1 MILRYLT
8 NLKLAK
14 ELYGAAKPKLKGDQ
28 SMKDTFVEVFNLP
41 SNAVPLAGAVEALS
55 AVFFVLSFASKRLS
69 RVASLLTISVLGV
82 AAYKHFEAGHGKA
95 GAKHALDLS
104 GLAALSFLDTI
115 DCKKVSHSFK

>member
-14 ELYGAAKPKLKGDQ
+14 ELYGASKPKLKGDQ

-115 DCKKVSHSFK
+115 DCKKSKSLI

>member
-41 SNAVPLAGAVEALS
+41 SNAVPLAGSVEALS

-115 DCKKVSHSFK
+115 DCKKSKSLI

>member
-104 GLAALSFLDTI
+104 DLAALSFLDTI
-115 DCKKVSHSFK
+115 DCKKK

>member
-41 SNAVPLAGAVEALS
+41 SNAVPLVGAVEALS

-115 DCKKVSHSFK
+115 DCKKSKLLI

>member
-28 SMKDTFVEVFNLP
+28 SMKDTFTGVFNLP
-41 SNAVPLAGAVEALS
+41 SNAVPLAGAVETLS

-69 RVASLLTISVLGV
+69 RIGSLLTISVLGV

-104 GLAALSFLDTI
+104 GMAALSFLDTL
-115 DCKKVSHSFK
+115 DCKKK

>member
-14 ELYGAAKPKLKGDQ
+14 ELYGAAKPKIKGDQ

-41 SNAVPLAGAVEALS
+41 AGAVEALS

-69 RVASLLTISVLGV
+69 RLGSLLTIAVLGV

-95 GAKHALDLS
+95 GAKHALDLT
-104 GLAALSFLDTI
+104 GLAALSFLDTF
-115 DCKKVSHSFK
+115 DCKKK

>member
-28 SMKDTFVEVFNLP
+28 SMKDTFTGVFNLP
-41 SNAVPLAGAVEALS
+41 SNAVPLAAAVEPLR

-69 RVASLLTISVLGV
+69 RIGSLLTISVLGV

-104 GLAALSFLDTI
+104 GMAALSFLDTL
-115 DCKKVSHSFK
+115 DCKKK

>member
-14 ELYGAAKPKLKGDQ
+14 ELYGAAKPKLKGDK
-28 SMKDTFVEVFNLP
+28 SMKDTFTEVFNLP
-41 SNAVPLAGAVEALS
+41 ANAVPLVGALESLS

-69 RVASLLTISVLGV
+69 RIASLMTITVLGV

-95 GAKHALDLS
+95 GAKHALDLT
-104 GLAALSFLDTI
+104 GLAALSLLDTL
-115 DCKKVSHSFK
+115 DCKKK

>member
-14 ELYGAAKPKLKGDQ
+14 ELYGAAKPKIKGDQ

-41 SNAVPLAGAVEALS
+41 ANTVPLAGAVEALS

-69 RVASLLTISVLGV
+69 RLGSLLTIAVLGV

-95 GAKHALDLS
+95 GAKHALDLT
-104 GLAALSFLDTI
+104 GLAALSFLDTF
-115 DCKKVSHSFK
+115 DCKKK

>member
-28 SMKDTFVEVFNLP
+28 SMKDTFTGVFNLP
-41 SNAVPLAGAVEALS
+41 SNAVPLV
-55 AVFFVLSFASKRLS
+55 VLSFASKRLS
-69 RVASLLTISVLGV
+69 RIGSLLTISVLGV

-104 GLAALSFLDTI
+104 GMAALSFLDTL
-115 DCKKVSHSFK
+115 DCKKK